1 MGIVDELLAEF
12 DHETL
17 GHCRIEADVNG
28 TVHLHLGTLRIE
40 LSAREFR
47 QFVAVIEQAQARLHE
62 LKDLEET
69 DPSELEDPVAIDAV

>member
-17 GHCRIEADVNG
+17 GHCRIEGDVNG
-28 TVHLHLGTLRIE
+28 TVHLHLGHLRIE

-47 QFVAVIEQAQARLHE
+47 QFVSVIEQAQTRLHS
-62 LKDLEET
+62 LKALE
-69 DPSELEDPVAIDAV
+69 DADRSEREDPVAVDAV